1 LPLFVFTSGTFDIF
15 ILLTM
20 TEKEQFYQPG
30 YAPDPGAPSP
40 GRTPSV
46 PGPRTSGPASSSPPL
61 SLDAIDIRILN
72 LLQEDG
78 RLSVREL
85 AKKAGLS
92 PTPVHERLKRLESS
106 GVIDHYAAVINTGKI
121 GQFIVFFVNIVLKEH
136 STRLGGEFI
145 RQITSFPEV
154 VEFHVIGGE
163 HDFMIKVIVPDMAAY
178 RHFFIQ
184 QLGEIPNI
192 ARLQSIIVL
201 DTPKKDNR
209 IPL

>member
-1 LPLFVFTSGTFDIF
+1 
-15 ILLTM
+15 M

-30 YAPDPGAPSP
+30 YEPPDPGAPVSGSRGKSP
-40 GRTPSV
+40 SGSGDKRPSA
-46 PGPRTSGPASSSPPL
+46 SGSRGSSADGEIPPVQ
-61 SLDAIDIRILN
+61 LDAIDIRILN

-92 PTPVHERLKRLESS
+92 PTPVHERLKKLESS
-106 GVIDHYAAVINTGKI
+106 GIIDHYAAVINTGKI
-121 GQFIVFFVNIVLKEH
+121 GQMIVFFVNIVLKEH

-145 RQITSFPEV
+145 REITAFPEV

-178 RHFFIQ
+178 RRFFVQ

-192 ARLQSIIVL
+192 AKLQSIIVL